1 MDSTLESREQEVK
14 QKQSSFELS
23 LRNIPEKIQTIFLH
37 FGLLFSDLLMIGFAF
52 RFAYW
57 IRFET
62 NLPFFAQ
69 DALASP
75 DYYENLIIFILP
87 IWLLV
92 FFLSGLYKIENLMG
106 GVKEY
111 NLLFSANTV
120 AVLTVVA
127 AGFFQPNIIF
137 ARGWLL
143 ISWVSAFF
151 YTTLGRFF
159 LRRIIYYL
167 RTKNWFLIDTVVVG
181 YNEEAASMVEQFL
194 HARNSGLRISGFVDC
209 GEPPG
214 TILFKQLKCL
224 GSINDLSEIVAEQNI
239 RKIILI
245 SSALSHEQVLQIYQ
259 QFGMSDSIR
268 LHISSGLYEIFT
280 TGMKVR
286 EYAWVPLVEVNK
298 VRLLGLNYWLKF
310 IMDYGLTIP
319 GIILISPLL
328 LIVSLLIKLD
338 SPGPILHRRRVMG
351 VNGKEFDA
359 FKFRT
364 MYVNGDEILRKYPEK
379 VEELAKTHKLKE
391 DPRITRIG
399 KFIRKTSIDE
409 LPQLINV
416 LLNEMSLVGPR
427 MISPEEVQEYQKW
440 GMNLLTVKPGITGK
454 WQVSG
459 RSDISYQQRVQL
471 DMFYIRNWSIWLDIQ
486 ILFQTIPA
494 VLSKKGAY

>member
-1 MDSTLESREQEVK
+1 
-14 QKQSSFELS
+14 
-23 LRNIPEKIQTIFLH
+23 
-37 FGLLFSDLLMIGFAF
+37 
-52 RFAYW
+52 
-57 IRFET
+57 
-62 NLPFFAQ
+62 
-69 DALASP
+69 
-75 DYYENLIIFILP
+75 
-87 IWLLV
+87 
-92 FFLSGLYKIENLMG
+92 
-106 GVKEY
+106 
-111 NLLFSANTV
+111 
-120 AVLTVVA
+120 
-127 AGFFQPNIIF
+127 
-137 ARGWLL
+137 
-143 ISWVSAFF
+143 
-151 YTTLGRFF
+151 
-159 LRRIIYYL
+159 
-167 RTKNWFLIDTVVVG
+167 
-181 YNEEAASMVEQFL
+181 
-194 HARNSGLRISGFVDC
+194 
-209 GEPPG
+209 
-214 TILFKQLKCL
+214 
-224 GSINDLSEIVAEQNI
+224 
-239 RKIILI
+239 
-245 SSALSHEQVLQIYQ
+245 
-259 QFGMSDSIR
+259 MSDSVR

-328 LIVSLLIKLD
+328 LLVSILIKLD

-364 MYVNGDEILRKYPEK
+364 MHVNGDEILKKYPEK

-486 ILFQTIPA
+486 ILIQTIPA

>member
-1 MDSTLESREQEVK
+1 MDTTVETRKQQVK
-14 QKQSSFELS
+14 PKQGSYGFS
-23 LRNIPEKIQTIFLH
+23 LRNTPEKIQTIFLH

-62 NLPFFAQ
+62 KLPFFAQ

-75 DYYENLIIFILP
+75 EYYENLIIFILP
-87 IWLLV
+87 VWLFV
-92 FFLSGLYKIENLMG
+92 FFITGLYKIENLMG

-120 AVLTVVA
+120 AVLSVVA

-143 ISWVSAFF
+143 ISWISAFF
-151 YTTLGRFF
+151 YTTVGRFV
-159 LRRIIYYL
+159 LRRIVYFL
-167 RTKNWFLIDTVVVG
+167 RTKDWFLIDTVVIG

-194 HARNSGLRISGFVDC
+194 YARNSGLRISGFVDC
-209 GEPPG
+209 GEPAG
-214 TILFKQLKCL
+214 TILFRHLKCL
-224 GSINDLSEIVAEQNI
+224 GGLPELDRIISEHNI

-245 SSALSHEQVLQIYQ
+245 SSALTHEQVLGIYQ
-259 QFGMSDSIR
+259 RYGMSDSVK

-298 VRLLGLNYWLKF
+298 VRLTGLNYWLKL

-319 GIILISPLL
+319 GILLISPFLL
-328 LIVSLLIKLD
+328 LVGLLIKLD
-338 SPGPILHRRRVMG
+338 SPGPVFHRRRVMG

-364 MYVNGDEILRKYPEK
+364 MHVNGDEILKQYPDK
-379 VEELAKTHKLKE
+379 VEELSKTHKLKD
-391 DPRITRIG
+391 DPRITKIG

-459 RSDISYQQRVQL
+459 RSDITYQQRVQL

-486 ILFQTIPA
+486 LLIQTIPA